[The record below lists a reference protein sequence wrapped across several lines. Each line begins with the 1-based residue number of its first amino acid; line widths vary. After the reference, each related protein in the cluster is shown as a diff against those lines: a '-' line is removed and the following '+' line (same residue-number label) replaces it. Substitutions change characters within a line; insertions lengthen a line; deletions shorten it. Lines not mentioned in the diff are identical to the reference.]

1 VEYLFVSV
9 GEKEVPGAFFDDGFL
24 CGFLYFFFA
33 MILAVFLKKEEEVL
47 RTEREREEEEEEEE
61 ETGKCV
67 LVQTKPDLLLLRA
80 LSFFLVDERRR
91 VGKTLDKRERLLLG
105 ITTYTASFFLSFVLC
120 FSLWF
125 VCLSFLLV
133 GISLSFG
140 LWLFLPNLCALLVG
154 VSSINRLSHHSC
166 KRKISEHH
174 RLVDSGTIF
183 PTVGGWEEGRKG
195 KRRVLFSFLGE
206 AFCRCCTHGM
216 LAHGMLCM
224 DSSSLFLVRKT
235 DRSVCISVVPVTC
248 CSQCCLP
255 SSQKSI
261 F

>member
-1 VEYLFVSV
+1 MCVRRREETQRRREANFGGVFVYFCGGKGSPGSFLSV
-9 GEKEVPGAFFDDGFL
+9 HDDGFL

-47 RTEREREEEEEEEE
+47 CTEREREEEEE

-80 LSFFLVDERRR
+80 LSFFLVDEQRR

-166 KRKISEHH
+166 ERKIGEHH
-174 RLVDSGTIF
+174 RLVDSGTSF
-183 PTVGGWEEGRKG
+183 PTMGGWE
-195 KRRVLFSFLGE
+195 
-206 AFCRCCTHGM
+206 
-216 LAHGMLCM
+216 
-224 DSSSLFLVRKT
+224 
-235 DRSVCISVVPVTC
+235 
-248 CSQCCLP
+248 
-255 SSQKSI
+255 
-261 F
+261 